1 LSANIVGYEKTSV
14 IFGLERAMPRFSTSS
29 IRNLCVVGNTGVGKT
44 SLVEALLKHSGAIA
58 VAGSVEKGTTVSDF
72 DTQEKAR
79 LHSLNTSVI
88 SFDASAIHFNVID
101 TPGLADFRGTTL
113 SAMAAV
119 ETVAVVLNA
128 QAGLDA
134 NALKLLERAKARGNE
149 RVIILNRIDADGV
162 KLEAVMAQL
171 TDTLGPICLPL
182 NLPSRGMT
190 RVVDC
195 FFTTDSK
202 FGTEI
207 SSVKVAHQQIIDQVV
222 EVNPAVMEH
231 YLEEGEAKLSTAELH
246 DAFEQCLREGHLIP
260 VLFTSARTGAGIA
273 ELFDVLVRLLP
284 NPAEG
289 NPPPF
294 FKSVAGSDA
303 GNMPPSA
310 HLDAT
315 KSVERAVS
323 VQIQADP
330 LQHVVAHVFK
340 VVNDPFVGKLCVFRI
355 YQGTVKRDTQ
365 LYIGDGKK
373 PFKVGHL
380 YKLFGAKHGEIE
392 EGIAGDIC
400 AVAKI
405 DDIHYGDVLHDS
417 HDEDHWHLMPL
428 ALPKAMF
435 GLSVQPISRGH
446 EQKLSSAL
454 QKLSEEDPSFHIEHH
469 VELNETV
476 LRGLGD
482 LHLKV
487 MLERLKARFQVEVKT
502 APPRIAYRETISLEA
517 EGHHRHKKQ
526 TGGAGQFGEV
536 SLRVRPLARGEGFR
550 FIDATRG
557 GTIPHNFMPA
567 VEKGVRMVL
576 EHGAIAG
583 FPLQDLEVS
592 AFDGKHHPVDSKE
605 VAFISAGKFAL
616 LDAISKAGALVLEPI
631 VELSVTLPDAS
642 MGHVSTGLSSKR
654 ARVTGTDAGAP
665 GELIMRAHVPMSELR
680 DYQSE
685 LKSQTAGLAS
695 YTIDFSHYEPVPGL
709 VQKQLVD
716 AYKPKFEE
724 D

>member
-1 LSANIVGYEKTSV
+1 
-14 IFGLERAMPRFSTSS
+14 MPRFSTSS
-29 IRNLCVVGNTGVGKT
+29 IRNVCIVGNTGVGKT
-44 SLVEALLKHSGAIA
+44 TLVESLLKHAGAIA
-58 VAGSVEKGTTVSDF
+58 VPGSVEKGSTVSDY
-72 DTQEKAR
+72 DGQEKAR
-79 LHSLNTSVI
+79 LHSLNTSVM
-88 SFDASAIHFNVID
+88 SFDASNIHFNIID

-119 ETVAVVLNA
+119 ETIAVVLNA

-134 NALKLLERAKARGNE
+134 SALKLLDRAKARGNE
-149 RVIILNRIDADGV
+149 RVIIINRIDAEGV
-162 KLEAVMAQL
+162 NLETVMAQL
-171 TDTLGPICLPL
+171 KSALGQECLPL

-195 FFTTDSK
+195 FFTNDSK

-222 EVNPAVMEH
+222 EINPAVMEH
-231 YLEEGEAKLSTAELH
+231 YLEDGEAKLSTTELH

-260 VLFTSARTGAGIA
+260 VLFTSARTGAGVA

-284 NPAEG
+284 NPSEG

-294 FKSVAGSDA
+294 FKGQSSTGPSDEHDR
-303 GNMPPSA
+303 SE
-310 HLDAT
+310 
-315 KSVERAVS
+315 SVS
-323 VQIQADP
+323 VQVHADEK
-330 LQHVVAHVFK
+330 LHVVAHVFK
-340 VVNDPFVGKLCVFRI
+340 VINDAFVGKMCVFRI
-355 YQGTVKRDTQ
+355 YQGSVKRDTQ

-373 PFKVGHL
+373 PFKVAHL
-380 YKLFGAKHGEIE
+380 YKLFGAKHVEID

-454 QKLSEEDPSFHIEHH
+454 QKLAEEDPSFHIEHH

-476 LRGLGD
+476 LLGLGD
-482 LHLKV
+482 VHLKV
-487 MLERLKARFQVEVKT
+487 MLERLRTRFQVEVKT
-502 APPRIAYRETISLEA
+502 APPRIAYRETISIEA

-536 SLRVRPLARGEGFR
+536 TLRVRPLARGEGFR
-550 FIDATRG
+550 FLDATKG
-557 GTIPHNFMPA
+557 GSIPHNFMPA
-567 VEKGVRMVL
+567 VEKGVRLVL
-576 EHGAIAG
+576 AQGAVAG

-592 AFDGKHHPVDSKE
+592 AIDGKHHPVDSKE
-605 VAFISAGKFAL
+605 IAFVSAGKFAL
-616 LDAISKAGALVLEPI
+616 LDAISKAKAIVLEPI
-631 VELSVTLPDAS
+631 VELTVTMPDAA
-642 MGHVSTGLSSKR
+642 MGNVSTGLASKR
-654 ARVTGTDAGAP
+654 ARVSGTDAGAP
-665 GELIMRAHVPMSELR
+665 GELVLHAQVPMSELG
-680 DYQSE
+680 DYQNE
-685 LKSQTAGLAS
+685 LKSQTAGQAI
-695 YTIDFSHYEPVPGL
+695 YGIEFSHYEPVPAA
-709 VQKQLVD
+709 VQIRLTQ
-716 AYKPKFEE
+716 AYRPKHEE
-724 D
+724 E

>member
-1 LSANIVGYEKTSV
+1 
-14 IFGLERAMPRFSTSS
+14 MPRFSTSS
-29 IRNLCVVGNTGVGKT
+29 IRNVCIVGNTGVGKT
-44 SLVEALLKHSGAIA
+44 TLVESLLKHAGAIA
-58 VAGSVEKGTTVSDF
+58 VPGSVEKGSTVSDY
-72 DTQEKAR
+72 DGQEKAR
-79 LHSLNTSVI
+79 LHSLNTSVM
-88 SFDASAIHFNVID
+88 SFDASNIHFNIID

-119 ETVAVVLNA
+119 ETIAVVLNA

-134 NALKLLERAKARGNE
+134 SALKLLDRAKARGNE
-149 RVIILNRIDADGV
+149 RVIIINRIDAEGV
-162 KLEAVMAQL
+162 NLETVMAQL
-171 TDTLGPICLPL
+171 KSALGQECLPL

-195 FFTTDSK
+195 FFTNDSK

-222 EVNPAVMEH
+222 EINPAVMEH
-231 YLEEGEAKLSTAELH
+231 YLEDGEAKLSTTELH

-260 VLFTSARTGAGIA
+260 VLFTSARTGAGVA

-284 NPAEG
+284 NPSEG

-294 FKSVAGSDA
+294 FKGQSSTGPSDEHDR
-303 GNMPPSA
+303 SE
-310 HLDAT
+310 
-315 KSVERAVS
+315 SVS
-323 VQIQADP
+323 VQVHADEK
-330 LQHVVAHVFK
+330 LHVVAHVFK
-340 VVNDPFVGKLCVFRI
+340 VINDAFVGKMCVFRI
-355 YQGTVKRDTQ
+355 YQGSVKRDTQ

-373 PFKVGHL
+373 PFKVAHL
-380 YKLFGAKHGEIE
+380 YKLFGAKHVEID

-454 QKLSEEDPSFHIEHH
+454 QKLAEEDPSFHIEHH

-476 LRGLGD
+476 ILGLGD
-482 LHLKV
+482 VHLKV
-487 MLERLKARFQVEVKT
+487 MLERLRTRFQVEVKT
-502 APPRIAYRETISLEA
+502 APPRIAYRETISIPA

-550 FIDATRG
+550 FLDETKG
-557 GTIPHNFMPA
+557 GSIPHNFMPA
-567 VEKGVRMVL
+567 VEKGVRLVL
-576 EHGAIAG
+576 AHGAVAG

-592 AFDGKHHPVDSKE
+592 ALDGKHHPVDSKE
-605 VAFISAGKFAL
+605 IAFISAGKFAL
-616 LDAISKAGALVLEPI
+616 LDAISKAGAIVLEPV
-631 VELSVTLPDAS
+631 VELTVTLPEAA
-642 MGHVSTGLSSKR
+642 MGNVSTALANKR

-665 GELIMRAHVPMSELR
+665 GELVLRAQVPMSELG
-680 DYQSE
+680 DYQNE
-685 LKSQTAGLAS
+685 LKSQTADQAS
-695 YTIDFSHYEPVPGL
+695 YGIEFSHYEPVPDA
-709 VQKQLVD
+709 VQIRLTQ
-716 AYKPKFEE
+716 AYKPKHEE
-724 D
+724 E

>member
-1 LSANIVGYEKTSV
+1 
-14 IFGLERAMPRFSTSS
+14 MPRFSTSS
-29 IRNLCVVGNTGVGKT
+29 IRNLCMVGNTGVGKT
-44 SLVEALLKHSGAIA
+44 TLVEVLLKHAGAIA
-58 VAGSVEKGTTVSDF
+58 VAGTVEKGSTVSDF
-72 DTQEKAR
+72 DGQEKVR
-79 LHSLNTSVI
+79 LHSLNTSVM
-88 SFDASAIHFNVID
+88 SFDASDMHFNIID

-119 ETVAVVLNA
+119 ETIAVVLNA
-128 QAGLDA
+128 QVGLDA
-134 NALKLLERAKARGNE
+134 SALKLLDRAKARGNE
-149 RVIILNRIDADGV
+149 RVIIINRIDAEGV
-162 KLEAVMAQL
+162 NLEAVMAQL
-171 TDTLGPICLPL
+171 KSALGSECLPL

-195 FFTTDSK
+195 FFTSDSK

-222 EVNPAVMEH
+222 EINPAVMEH
-231 YLEEGEAKLSTAELH
+231 YLEEGEAKLSTTELH

-284 NPAEG
+284 NPSEG

-294 FKSVAGSDA
+294 FKGQSNIDPKDTGQISEQDRSD
-303 GNMPPSA
+303 
-310 HLDAT
+310 
-315 KSVERAVS
+315 AVS
-323 VQIQADP
+323 VQVHADEK
-330 LQHVVAHVFK
+330 LHVVAHVFK
-340 VVNDPFVGKLCVFRI
+340 VINDAFVGKMCVFRI

-373 PFKVGHL
+373 PFKVAHL
-380 YKLFGAKHGEIE
+380 YKLFGAKHVEID

-454 QKLSEEDPSFHIEHH
+454 QKLAEEDPSFHIEHH

-476 LRGLGD
+476 LLGLGD
-482 LHLKV
+482 VHLKV
-487 MLERLKARFQVEVKT
+487 MLERLRTRFQVEVKT
-502 APPRIAYRETISLEA
+502 APPRIAYRETISIEA

-550 FIDATRG
+550 FLDATKG
-557 GTIPHNFMPA
+557 GSIPHNFMPA
-567 VEKGVRMVL
+567 VEKGVRLVL
-576 EHGAIAG
+576 AQGAVAG

-592 AFDGKHHPVDSKE
+592 AIDGKHHPVDSKE
-605 VAFISAGKFAL
+605 IAFVSAGKFAL
-616 LDAISKAGALVLEPI
+616 LDAISKAKAIVLEPI
-631 VELSVTLPDAS
+631 VELTVTVPETA
-642 MGHVSTGLSSKR
+642 MGNVSTGLASKR
-654 ARVTGTDAGAP
+654 ARVSGTDAGAP
-665 GELIMRAHVPMSELR
+665 GELVLRAQVPMSELG
-680 DYQSE
+680 DYQNE
-685 LKSQTAGLAS
+685 LKSQTAGQAI
-695 YTIDFSHYEPVPGL
+695 YGIEFSHYEPVPAA
-709 VQKQLVD
+709 VQIRLTQ
-716 AYKPKFEE
+716 AYKPKHEE
-724 D
+724 E